1 MQVIV
6 FDKFFKCA
14 YRLHNIPRDWNFLQV
29 AELLDL
35 QHPANEYQAIRLMD
49 NAEFCIDDY
58 VYEDEKLKLTSC
70 NCS

>member
-35 QHPANEYQAIRLMD
+35 QHPAKEYQAIRLMD
-49 NAEFCIDDY
+49 DTEFCIDDY
-58 VYEDEKLKLTSC
+58 VYEDERLKLTSS